1 VNSSIF
7 FIYKDKIKKLSFWF
21 GFYLGNNL
29 LYLMNRNL
37 KTFAALSLV
46 PLFIGVIIGY
56 GINISEAQV
65 GGNPLTDRVIGA
77 KSPKSFGY
85 QTSDVVCGDRL
96 CGAATPAFDVEED
109 HTVTMI
115 SEHDENT
122 PTAKL
127 ISISKLRESTN
138 KQDAITYIIT
148 FSVTAG
154 KTNLANIGVHV
165 SSDTESSD
173 FNISSLTA
181 LKSSKNVIRIK
192 ALDADSLDGG
202 ITGYTL
208 APPTSD
214 ARNPNQ

>member
-1 VNSSIF
+1 LLLYEYSG
-7 FIYKDKIKKLSFWF
+7 FILYSLLGY

-29 LYLMNRNL
+29 LDSMNRNL

-77 KSPKSFGY
+77 QSPKQFGY
-85 QTSDVVCGDRL
+85 QTSNIVCGDRL
-96 CGAATPAFDVEED
+96 CADATPAFDVEESHD
-109 HTVTMI
+109 ITFI
-115 SEHDENT
+115 DQHDENT

-127 ISISKLRESTN
+127 ISITKMRESTN
-138 KQDAITYIIT
+138 KQDAITHIIT

-154 KTNLANIGVHV
+154 ITNLENIGIHV
-165 SSDTESSD
+165 SSDTDSSD
-173 FNISSLTA
+173 FTISSIQA
-181 LKSSKNVIRIK
+181 LKTSKNVIRIM
-192 ALDADSLDGG
+192 ALDSDSIDGG

-208 APPTSD
+208 APPTFD
-214 ARNPNQ
+214 ERNPNQ

>member
-1 VNSSIF
+1 
-7 FIYKDKIKKLSFWF
+7 
-21 GFYLGNNL
+21 
-29 LYLMNRNL
+29 MNRNL

-77 KSPKSFGY
+77 QSPKSFGY
-85 QTSDVVCGDRL
+85 QTSNIVCGDRL
-96 CGAATPAFDVEED
+96 CGDSTPAFDVEESHD
-109 HTVTMI
+109 VTFI
-115 SEHDENT
+115 DDHDEDT

-127 ISISKLRESTN
+127 ISIQKMRESTN
-138 KQDAITYIIT
+138 KADAITHIIT

-154 KTNLANIGVHV
+154 QTNLENIRIHV
-165 SSDTESSD
+165 QSDSDSSE
-173 FNISSLTA
+173 FNIESLQA

-192 ALDADSLDGG
+192 ALDADSIDGG